1 MLARSCRGNAVLKKT
16 LIAAAFALG
25 TVCLSAPP
33 AAAYTCT
40 ISPKGDAVI
49 VKTDNPD
56 MEPTTCTVTCRFAVP
71 GGTATVNCTQNIPG
85 GAKAWY
91 VCLRPT
97 GGKPYKFESGSES
110 CTKPLAAG

>member
-33 AAAYTCT
+33 AAAFTCT
-40 ISPKGDAVI
+40 ISPAGDAVI
-49 VKTDNPD
+49 VKTDNPYAQ
-56 MEPTTCTVTCRFAVP
+56 PTSCTVTCRLKGP
-71 GGTATVNCTQNIPG
+71 GGTATVNCTQQIPG
-85 GAKAWY
+85 GAKNWY

-97 GGKPYKFESGSES
+97 GGKAYTFESGSEN
-110 CTKPLAAG
+110 CKKP